1 MLFGLSRAFQKGMTQ
16 PGNIEDH
23 RAAPPQG
30 KGPGSSQVLPGGDWA
45 GGTTHPKVTCNQ
57 PFNP

>member
-30 KGPGSSQVLPGGDWA
+30 KGPGASQVLPGGDWA